1 MNWQAFFDGLLAAVA
16 FWVALRPARGMP
28 ALQLGCVLLGCA
40 ATLGTL
46 RFSGLLPM
54 PQLHQY
60 FSMLGAGVGLPLL
73 AIAVVDPRSAI
84 AGQRRYTWIFAV
96 TAAVVCTLVVMIL
109 QFKAWVAV
117 SGFVGVLA
125 VLVAA
130 VVRKQ
135 RLPMLAGVCMVAA
148 LALFAAKVQAA
159 GLLPGDFLHIGLAL
173 GLLMLGLW
181 AQSGSGARPLAQA

>member
-16 FWVALRPARGMP
+16 LWVALRPARGMP

-148 LALFAAKVQAA
+148 LALFAAKFQAA
-159 GLLPGDFLHIGLAL
+159 GLQPGDFLHIGLAL

-181 AQSGSGARPLAQA
+181 AQTGSGTRPLAQA